1 MFLFTDNKINLNLL
15 VMELVLEVFK
25 QTQQAQEEEDLPTEW
40 LQKEEIYLEQLALL
54 SLLASLE
61 ALNLVPLLKLS
72 SLAYS
77 NSDLFLNL
85 VV

>member
-1 MFLFTDNKINLNLL
+1 
-15 VMELVLEVFK
+15 MELVLEVFK
-25 QTQQAQEEEDLPTEW
+25 QTQLVQEEVDLPTEW

>member
-1 MFLFTDNKINLNLL
+1 
-15 VMELVLEVFK
+15 MELVLEVFK